1 MAVIDTTRT
10 HAATGFVGHTLAKIA
25 GAVTSWM
32 DARATRKALEHLSDR
47 ELDDI
52 GLTRGDITRL
62 GIYH

>member
-10 HAATGFVGHTLAKIA
+10 HAATGIIGDAVAKFTA
-25 GAVTSWM
+25 AFTAWF
-32 DARATRKALEHLSDR
+32 DARATRKALSQLSER

-52 GLTRGDITRL
+52 GLSRADISRI